1 MKSRKGL
8 IALLLSMVLI
18 IAAGCQS
25 VGGLDFNSA
34 LKQSLKVTSSE
45 GNQTMEFKL
54 LLKENAAEGLDP
66 EEAAMMELFSNV
78 KLELTDIKMN
88 KEQHFSTDGVL
99 SLGSEKIGFSV
110 YSDHKQ
116 AVIHIDGAKR
126 PFVFN
131 IKDIAYYGYGL
142 PELEEAA
149 ADAETNAE
157 LEAKVAELQ
166 RKVMETASGFI
177 IEKLPNPKRISVKPG
192 SETVHNE
199 KLTGMHVEADID
211 GSELLPWVQSF
222 LSALISDPE
231 GVKNVLTE
239 LIRITSEQPDLWE
252 SLGVADPFSEE
263 YLEGKTKEQLAA
275 EGADGFIKFLKE
287 IKTELDSAIN
297 DSDYKEILNANSYLK
312 YNLFV
317 DSKLDIRKSAVTAVF
332 KPGVDQSEEFMASPL
347 EGFSLNI
354 TSESWNV
361 NGIVTPVKPSETSV
375 YYGFDQV
382 FNSESFQM
390 LQFFNEDSTV
400 YNLLKKFGMNKQSLY
415 FGEYDDHPP
424 IVLPQGLTL
433 LPLRDTLDQF
443 GASLDYTEDDT
454 TFKIYDKPT
463 NTRIS
468 IVKDADSLTVNGNVV
483 KWSSPT
489 TKVDGTLYVPAR
501 DLIQALG
508 GKLHW
513 EDWGDDYR
521 ILIAERE
528 L

>member
-1 MKSRKGL
+1 M
-8 IALLLSMVLI
+8 
-18 IAAGCQS
+18 
-25 VGGLDFNSA
+25 
-34 LKQSLKVTSSE
+34 
-45 GNQTMEFKL
+45 
-54 LLKENAAEGLDP
+54 
-66 EEAAMMELFSNV
+66 
-78 KLELTDIKMN
+78 
-88 KEQHFSTDGVL
+88 
-99 SLGSEKIGFSV
+99 
-110 YSDHKQ
+110 
-116 AVIHIDGAKR
+116 
-126 PFVFN
+126 
-131 IKDIAYYGYGL
+131 
-142 PELEEAA
+142 
-149 ADAETNAE
+149 
-157 LEAKVAELQ
+157 
-166 RKVMETASGFI
+166 
-177 IEKLPNPKRISVKPG
+177 
-192 SETVHNE
+192 
-199 KLTGMHVEADID
+199 
-211 GSELLPWVQSF
+211 VQSF